1 MPSRA
6 LLIAAAVRQTG
17 SQCATNSRPLTEG
30 GSYRSTHTSHAPR
43 NPNVNPPGTPTA
55 TSTSKSH
62 HPTSSLGFDSP
73 PTTPTPASY
82 LASHPL
88 TFDTQSTHPLRK
100 HHHPTRPMQSASQR
114 MFSANTEWR
123 NFVEKEMG
131 PEFFKDLAKGQSPKL
146 LWIGCADSRVPETI
160 VMAAKP
166 GDIFVHR
173 NIANQFHLSDDSARS
188 VLTYAVDFLNV
199 QTIAVV
205 GHTKCGGAA
214 ACLGASKE
222 PAKSDAGESAL
233 GRWLGPM
240 TDLARSLDYASLTDD
255 QALDKLVEENVKA
268 QVANVIR
275 TDTIQNAWKDGKD
288 VTVHGWVFEI
298 EHGKI
303 RDLGI
308 SASKDTVV

>member
-1 MPSRA
+1 M
-6 LLIAAAVRQTG
+6 
-17 SQCATNSRPLTEG
+17 
-30 GSYRSTHTSHAPR
+30 
-43 NPNVNPPGTPTA
+43 
-55 TSTSKSH
+55 
-62 HPTSSLGFDSP
+62 
-73 PTTPTPASY
+73 
-82 LASHPL
+82 
-88 TFDTQSTHPLRK
+88 QSTP
-100 HHHPTRPMQSASQR
+100 QR
-114 MFSANTEWR
+114 MFSGNSEWR
-123 NFVEKEMG
+123 SFVEQEMG
-131 PEFFKDLAKGQSPKL
+131 PDFFKDLAKGQSPKL

-188 VLTYAVDFLNV
+188 VLTYAVDNLHV

-214 ACLGASKE
+214 ACLGASRQ
-222 PAKSDAGESAL
+222 PAPPNAGETAL

-240 TDLARSLDYASLTDD
+240 TELARELDLDTIPDD
-255 QALDKLVEENVKA
+255 EALDKLVEENVKA
-268 QVANVIR
+268 QVANVIK
-275 TDTIQNAWKDGKD
+275 TDTVQNAWKNGKD

-308 SASKDTVV
+308 SASKDTVM